1 MQNHIGD
8 LDGAGWI
15 GSSRNL
21 IGVWT
26 AVSGS
31 RMGSGGE
38 VFGTL

>member
-15 GSSRNL
+15 GYSSNL
-21 IGVWT
+21 IDVWN

>member
-1 MQNHIGD
+1 MQNHFGERDGD
-8 LDGAGWI
+8 GRV
-15 GSSRNL
+15 GSSRNV